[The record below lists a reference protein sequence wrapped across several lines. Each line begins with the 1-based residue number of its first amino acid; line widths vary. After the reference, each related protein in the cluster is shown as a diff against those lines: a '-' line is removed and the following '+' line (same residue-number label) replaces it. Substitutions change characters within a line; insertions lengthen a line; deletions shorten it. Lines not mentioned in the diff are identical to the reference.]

1 MQWVESLR
9 RNMRRAVATAM
20 IVAFGLTAG
29 ASLAAASPAP
39 SQQASSQ
46 QTAGVPQTE
55 VDDTGGGIIDRVLL
69 RVSGR
74 AILYSEFEARLQDQL
89 NAIGGQ
95 IPQEQIDAQLPQ
107 LRQRLM
113 QAMIDEAMLEQR
125 AEELDIRAD
134 PNDVDRAIMS
144 IREDNDLLDDNAWMQ
159 ALAQNG
165 LTEAMMRE
173 QAARSIVQQRMMMQ
187 EISRQVF
194 VSRREVATYYETNMN
209 QFTEPEQV
217 LYQQI
222 VFAYSGA
229 DRSAERELAENAL
242 TELRAG
248 VSLTAVGNKYK
259 RPQDV
264 VQDAASASWVAPEDI
279 QPEIRAIIEA
289 LTPLSYS
296 DVVEGR
302 FGFHIIQLMDRKEG
316 RTLPLEEVEGGIHDL
331 LTNQKMGARLEEYS
345 SELIKAASLEIYAEE
360 FADIRSLWS
369 EEPEGGATG
378 TPRQRR

>member
-95 IPQEQIDAQLPQ
+95 IPQEQIDAQLPH